1 MFLFA
6 VRNILSERAE
16 KKLPRFLENVQRFS
30 ENLRRFLEKLR
41 RFSENLRRFLEK
53 LRRFLEKLRRF
64 LRKLRGNRKI
74 DGEQLPIVEYFRDRK
89 AR

>member
-53 LRRFLEKLRRF
+53 LRRFL
-64 LRKLRGNRKI
+64 RKLRGNRKI